1 MEEATWTAEHQAK
14 AAAVAATYREQ
25 GMQVIVVHSD
35 DVELRKRKFVTR
47 DSVTGA
53 HLMTILRKYS
63 TLESQHAAFLL
74 FRDTRTLVP
83 MQACVVAHA
92 AHLDADGVLHLV
104 LTTENAFG

>member
-1 MEEATWTAEHQAK
+1 METWTAEHQAK
-14 AAAVAATYREQ
+14 AAAVAATYRDQ
-25 GMQVIVVHSD
+25 AMQVIVVHSD
-35 DVELRKRKFVTR
+35 AVELRKRKFVTR

-92 AHLDADGVLHLV
+92 AHLDADGVLHLL